1 MHGFLCFYSPK
12 RHVGKRNFIQ
22 STKKKSHNGDCISV
36 FPKLPSDPFMK
47 AQMTPFGEGGQGTEH
62 TQGQL
67 DSSRRPSQR
76 HGKTGYLPL
85 PSSQPRLSSLP
96 DAFGLSVPSAEGCI
110 KNTVS
115 GPLLL
120 VSEPLCA
127 SSWSTDDGRQ
137 FEMSGT
143 S

>member
-1 MHGFLCFYSPK
+1 MVSVFLFPQKACREEEFHSK
-12 RHVGKRNFIQ
+12 H
-22 STKKKSHNGDCISV
+22 KKKSHNGDCIRV